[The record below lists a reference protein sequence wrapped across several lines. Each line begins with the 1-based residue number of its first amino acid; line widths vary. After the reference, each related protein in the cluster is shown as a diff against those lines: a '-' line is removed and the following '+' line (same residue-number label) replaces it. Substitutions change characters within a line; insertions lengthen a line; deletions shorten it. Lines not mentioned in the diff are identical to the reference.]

1 MGEIFLSDSSRGTW
15 ASRSTFILAAIGSA
29 VGLGNAWRFPG
40 LCAKH
45 GGGAF
50 MLVYLA
56 AMLVI
61 GIPLLTM
68 EIAIGRKVRGG
79 APKAM
84 HSIKKK
90 FEPIGWAATAN
101 AFVIE
106 IYYAVVFGWVILMT
120 VCSYKFANLTGD
132 STAASGVWADLLKT
146 TWDTSGYGTISWP
159 VLICLLVAWIVIYLC
174 IRDGANSVGKVVKY
188 TVFLPVACLL
198 IMAIKGMTMPGA
210 MEGLKVMFVPNLD
223 ELASADLWIDAV
235 GQVFY
240 SLSIMM
246 AIMFAYGSF
255 LQDDANVAVDGVIIA
270 FADLSISVLS
280 GIVLF
285 TTMYGTGMT
294 IDDMSASGIATA
306 FLIYPSA
313 IVHLTGSGVV
323 NAIFAAV
330 FYFCLCTLAIDS
342 AFSIVEGV
350 STAIS
355 DKFHI
360 AKRKT
365 TAWVCIISAAFSL
378 FFVTGAGV
386 AWLDIVDNWCN
397 SYNLIL
403 VGFLE
408 AIAIGWCF
416 KLRKVLDEINR
427 NTKRFKMP
435 AWWFCT
441 SIKFCAPI
449 LLGGF
454 FLWNVIT
461 LFTKN
466 NGIYGGYSL
475 ASNIIAGWAITILV
489 FLSGFIVKIIE
500 KKMHLKEEE
509 QTKIWEE

>member
-146 TWDTSGYGTISWP
+146 TWDTSGYGTISWT

-210 MEGLKVMFVPNLD
+210 MEGLKVMFVPNLA

-365 TAWVCIISAAFSL
+365 TAWHHFRSIFPVLCDRCRRGLAGYRGQLVQQLQPDSGRFSGGNRHWLVLQAA
-378 FFVTGAGV
+378 
-386 AWLDIVDNWCN
+386 
-397 SYNLIL
+397 
-403 VGFLE
+403 
-408 AIAIGWCF
+408 
-416 KLRKVLDEINR
+416 
-427 NTKRFKMP
+427 
-435 AWWFCT
+435 
-441 SIKFCAPI
+441 
-449 LLGGF
+449 
-454 FLWNVIT
+454 
-461 LFTKN
+461 
-466 NGIYGGYSL
+466 
-475 ASNIIAGWAITILV
+475 
-489 FLSGFIVKIIE
+489 
-500 KKMHLKEEE
+500 
-509 QTKIWEE
+509 